1 MHSTSTSAF
10 FGKVFTAIAER
21 AGNGS
26 LKNSAYTSFM
36 AAKSFISER
45 KTVVFITLARLMP
58 ASSRIAFAFVS
69 DWRVCSLMPP
79 GANSPVAGS
88 MGSCP
93 DVITS
98 PFASMAWLYGPMAF
112 GALLVFITFII
123 LFD

>member
-79 GANSPVAGS
+79 GGLAVWANGFWSLACVYYFHNFS
-88 MGSCP
+88 LIKLL
-93 DVITS
+93 D
-98 PFASMAWLYGPMAF
+98 LYICKCTNF
-112 GALLVFITFII
+112 F
-123 LFD
+123 